1 MVRISIPRISR
12 ASSIRTSASPI
23 RWLPSTKAAWW
34 RSCISIPT
42 LSKFDGWKEDFEN
55 WKENLKKEVVD
66 YVNSKVNR
74 FSRISEVVEEKQEFV
89 KTPTQKIRRFLYTKR
104 NPHQKHEMSKR

>member
-23 RWLPSTKAAWW
+23 RWLPSTKADA
-34 RSCISIPT
+34 
-42 LSKFDGWKEDFEN
+42 LEAKFDGWKEDFEN

-74 FSRISEVVEEKQEFV
+74 FSHISEVVEEKQEFV